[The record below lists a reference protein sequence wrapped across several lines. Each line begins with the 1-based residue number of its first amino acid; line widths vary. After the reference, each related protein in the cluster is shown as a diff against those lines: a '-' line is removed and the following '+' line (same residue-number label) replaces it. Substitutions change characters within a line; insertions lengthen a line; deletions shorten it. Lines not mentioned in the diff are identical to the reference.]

1 MPFTLIP
8 SLKTTSGSMSRWR
21 RLVKKI
27 DSLSPELESIDD
39 DRLRKKS
46 LGLKYDALSGMPL
59 DDLLVDAYALV
70 REAARRS
77 IGMKHYEVQLLGGIA
92 MHNRSIA
99 VMQTGEGKTLTASL
113 PLYLHA
119 LTREGS
125 HLATAN
131 DYLAYRDAKI
141 MEPVFNLLGMSV
153 GIVQSDTL
161 RPQRQK
167 SYAAD
172 ITYSTSKEVGFDFL
186 RDRLLQRQQE
196 IGGDGF
202 VSAMINAD
210 KRDQT
215 DEPVQRGH
223 NFMLVDEADSILID
237 EARTPLIVSSIPD
250 ELAQAKLTLYRW
262 CADVCEKFVLNEHYT
277 LKPKSKQL
285 DLNAAGR
292 RFVRKLPKPVML
304 DKTPIL
310 EIYEQIEQAIYVNEN
325 YVRDRHYIIREGEIV
340 IVDEFTGRLSEG
352 RKWKSGIHQAI
363 EARENVEISIETSE
377 SARITIQDLFLK
389 YTRLAGMTGTAGN
402 SGKELRKIYDTTVV
416 VIPTNKP
423 SRREQLPDLVF
434 GTEQQKWEAIVEEID
449 SVCQTGRPVLIGTRS
464 IDKSQRLSDLLNERN
479 IDHDVLNAH
488 QLAREA
494 EIVAAAGGLNRVTVA
509 TNMAGR
515 GTDIKVSDEALQL
528 GGLHVI
534 CTELHESKRIDRQL
548 IGRCG
553 RQGDVGS
560 FRQFLSLEDDIL
572 KVGLGEDKVKQLAAY
587 KSLPS
592 SKLGRYAETF
602 RRAQRKIERNHF
614 EARKMLLHREKLR
627 SELQLEMGQDPY
639 LDVAGAG

>member
-215 DEPVQRGH
+215 DEPVQR
-223 NFMLVDEADSILID
+223 
-237 EARTPLIVSSIPD
+237 
-250 ELAQAKLTLYRW
+250 
-262 CADVCEKFVLNEHYT
+262 
-277 LKPKSKQL
+277 
-285 DLNAAGR
+285 
-292 RFVRKLPKPVML
+292 
-304 DKTPIL
+304 
-310 EIYEQIEQAIYVNEN
+310 
-325 YVRDRHYIIREGEIV
+325 
-340 IVDEFTGRLSEG
+340 
-352 RKWKSGIHQAI
+352 
-363 EARENVEISIETSE
+363 
-377 SARITIQDLFLK
+377 
-389 YTRLAGMTGTAGN
+389 
-402 SGKELRKIYDTTVV
+402 
-416 VIPTNKP
+416 
-423 SRREQLPDLVF
+423 
-434 GTEQQKWEAIVEEID
+434 
-449 SVCQTGRPVLIGTRS
+449 
-464 IDKSQRLSDLLNERN
+464 
-479 IDHDVLNAH
+479 
-488 QLAREA
+488 
-494 EIVAAAGGLNRVTVA
+494 
-509 TNMAGR
+509 
-515 GTDIKVSDEALQL
+515 
-528 GGLHVI
+528 
-534 CTELHESKRIDRQL
+534 
-548 IGRCG
+548 
-553 RQGDVGS
+553 
-560 FRQFLSLEDDIL
+560 LSLIH
-572 KVGLGEDKVKQLAAY
+572 
-587 KSLPS
+587 
-592 SKLGRYAETF
+592 
-602 RRAQRKIERNHF
+602 I
-614 EARKMLLHREKLR
+614 
-627 SELQLEMGQDPY
+627 SEPTRPY
-639 LDVAGAG
+639 